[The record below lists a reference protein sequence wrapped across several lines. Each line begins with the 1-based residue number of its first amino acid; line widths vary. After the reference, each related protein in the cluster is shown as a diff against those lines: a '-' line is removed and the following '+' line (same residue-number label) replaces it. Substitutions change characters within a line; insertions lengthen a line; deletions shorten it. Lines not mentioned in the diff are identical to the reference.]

1 MFRTV
6 LALAALAAPLHAAPL
21 WLEDYD
27 AALKAASTTGTY
39 ILVDVTGSDW
49 CPPCQQMEAE
59 VFTRPGF
66 QAAADRYVL
75 LRLDYPRAI
84 AQSEKLKAQNKRLA
98 EKYPFDGVPTYFMLD
113 GQGQA
118 FGKYTGYVPGGVTAF
133 LSLTQAFEAQKPV
146 LDKLSAGVLNAT
158 PGADRARA
166 QDELYRQA
174 ETWNLQWRY
183 ADLPM
188 KIIQDDKDGKAK
200 LKPRYQVSNAYN
212 RLLSSW
218 AGSDPKQAIDTLT
231 SLANQAQPWTD
242 LAQKILFTKAM
253 IQLNAL
259 GDEMKARDTFRAVR
273 TLGPRTDEGKRAAEL
288 LDQLP

>member
-1 MFRTV
+1 MLRTLFAV
-6 LALAALAAPLHAAPL
+6 AILTAPLHAAPL

-27 AALKAASTTGTY
+27 AALKLASTSGKY

-59 VFTRPGF
+59 VFSRPGF
-66 QAAADRYVL
+66 TAAADRYVL
-75 LRLDYPRAI
+75 LRLDYPRAVV
-84 AQSEKLKAQNKRLA
+84 QSEKLKAQNKRLA

-118 FGKYTGYVPGGVTAF
+118 FGKYTGYLPGGVTAF
-133 LSLTQAFEAQKPV
+133 LSLAQGFENQKPV
-146 LDKLSAGVLNAT
+146 LDKLAAAVQNTS

-166 QDELYRQA
+166 QDALYRQA
-174 ETWNLQWRY
+174 ETWDLQWRY
-183 ADLPM
+183 ADLPL

-212 RLLSSW
+212 RLLSTW
-218 AGSDPKQAIDTLT
+218 AGSDPKQAVDTLT

-242 LAQKILFTKAM
+242 LMQKILFTKAM

-259 GDEMKARDTFRAVR
+259 DDELKARDTFRAVR
-273 TLGPRTDEGKRAAEL
+273 TLGPQTDAGKRAAEL